1 MCSISAISTPTI
13 QLISPK
19 QIINNI
25 AKSRE
30 LALEVEYQKS
40 DSSLL
45 VAAGPDEY
53 DRMAQGGLKL
63 KGVKN
68 KAAAKV
74 KGSRSNKGPTRA
86 NKGNKVIA
94 PKKHKLQEAA
104 KVKKAITNK

>member
-1 MCSISAISTPTI
+1 
-13 QLISPK
+13 
-19 QIINNI
+19 
-25 AKSRE
+25 
-30 LALEVEYQKS
+30 
-40 DSSLL
+40 
-45 VAAGPDEY
+45 
-53 DRMAQGGLKL
+53 MAQGGLKL

-104 KVKKAITNK
+104 KVKKAITNKIKSSIETELAAQAKQSEEGKEFKLLKPGPSTKKNKKKKKGDSHPSTR